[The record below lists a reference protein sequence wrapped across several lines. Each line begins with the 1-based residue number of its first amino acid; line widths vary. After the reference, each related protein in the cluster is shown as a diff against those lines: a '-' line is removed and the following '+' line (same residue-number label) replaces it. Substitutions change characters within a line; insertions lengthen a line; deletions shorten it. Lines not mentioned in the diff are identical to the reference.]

1 MLEIRLLHALIAL
14 DEERSVTSAAE
25 RLKISQPAM
34 SATLRRLRDLF
45 SDTLFIRSPKGLI
58 PTDTA
63 DEILQRARHIVG
75 LVDSLEQEKTLFH
88 PESDAM
94 ELKIA
99 ASDFA
104 LSTVL
109 PTLMRNLQKD
119 APLTKISITPLALGT
134 VAHSLE
140 NGSLDFAVA
149 PDFLAP
155 ETMQMRK
162 LYDVDFVYLMRDG
175 HPLLEAPITLKS
187 LSSYG
192 HLRVAPTSVYRSNR
206 VGKIFENAGY
216 SRNIRLTISN
226 YSSAFD
232 VVRNTDLIV
241 FAPRNIAHR
250 LGKGFATCEPPFELK
265 AIVMSLIW
273 HPKKQNSKSH
283 IWARNYLADTIKST
297 LSNP

>member
-1 MLEIRLLHALIAL
+1 MLDIRLLHALIAL

-58 PTDTA
+58 PTDAA
-63 DEILQRARHIVG
+63 DEILQRARQIVG
-75 LVDSLEQEKTLFH
+75 LVDSLEQEKTQFH
-88 PESDAM
+88 PGSDAM

-104 LSTVL
+104 LSNIL
-109 PTLMRNLQKD
+109 PTLMRNLQRD
-119 APLTKISITPLALGT
+119 APLTQVSITPLALGS
-134 VAHSLE
+134 VAQSLE
-140 NGSLDFAVA
+140 NGALDLAVA

-155 ETMQMRK
+155 ENMQMRK
-162 LYDVDFVYLMRDG
+162 LYDVDFIYLMREG

-187 LSSYG
+187 IALCE
-192 HLRVAPTSVYRSNR
+192 HLRVAPTSIYRSNR
-206 VGKIFENAGY
+206 VGKIFNDAGY
-216 SRNIRLTISN
+216 SRNVRLTISN

-232 VVRNTDLIV
+232 VVRGTDLIV
-241 FAPRNIAHR
+241 LAPRNIAQR
-250 LGKGFATCEPPFELK
+250 LGKGFATCEPPFELN
-265 AIVMSLIW
+265 AIAMSLIW

-283 IWARNYLADTIKST
+283 IWARNYLAETIKSA